1 MGVFGG
7 IPYYQRFFN
16 LKKSFQV
23 GEHKANFM
31 KGIHIRCKYKIA
43 TENYIYIYISGY
55 IQHRITKTAARI
67 SIHFVVG
74 LVLKSLESSVILT
87 GTGHLR
93 KFSVVE

>member
-43 TENYIYIYISGY
+43 TENYIYIYTLADTS
-55 IQHRITKTAARI
+55 
-67 SIHFVVG
+67 SI
-74 LVLKSLESSVILT
+74 ESPKQLQEFQST
-87 GTGHLR
+87 
-93 KFSVVE
+93 SW